1 MVILMAI
8 LFSVNNFAAP
18 VNDVVSNG
26 SATQNKIQELTRLLE
41 NRNKLQV
48 SLQNEVD
55 QLSQTISTLT
65 GKNDLLNYKLS
76 KIETRQRDILLSISD
91 LQSPKKAI
99 KGQDA
104 PIKATQKEQS
114 AYQVAIDFILKSKDY
129 DKAISAF
136 TAFVTDYPKSA
147 LVANSYY
154 WLGQLYNKKQK
165 FTQSQKYFSTVV
177 SDFPKSPK
185 RSDALFQVGL
195 INEKLGY
202 LKSAKKSYRKLLKEY
217 PNSSPANLASKRLQ
231 ELK

>member
-1 MVILMAI
+1 MAI

-114 AYQVAIDFILKSKDY
+114 A
-129 DKAISAF
+129 
-136 TAFVTDYPKSA
+136 
-147 LVANSYY
+147 
-154 WLGQLYNKKQK
+154 
-165 FTQSQKYFSTVV
+165 
-177 SDFPKSPK
+177 
-185 RSDALFQVGL
+185 
-195 INEKLGY
+195 
-202 LKSAKKSYRKLLKEY
+202 
-217 PNSSPANLASKRLQ
+217 
-231 ELK
+231 